1 MKDAKEMNLH
11 TICFPAV
18 GLASQAK
25 GKKNTQMLF
34 CQAKRFC
41 WPTVWVLT
49 TLSISWNP
57 KHNCNYR
64 KLVLQFGLKLRDYDM
79 LYPDTIIINQ
89 NEHVQI
95 PTE

>member
-79 LYPDTIIINQ
+79 LYADNIIINQ

>member
-25 GKKNTQMLF
+25 GKNTQMLF

-64 KLVLQFGLKLRDYDM
+64 KLVLQFGLKLREYDM
-79 LYPDTIIINQ
+79 LYADTIIINQ
-89 NEHVQI
+89 NEYYVQI

>member
-1 MKDAKEMNLH
+1 MNLH

-49 TLSISWNP
+49 NLSISWKP
-57 KHNCNYR
+57 KYNYR
-64 KLVLQFGLKLRDYDM
+64 KLVLQFGLKTFKLGEYANQYADSK
-79 LYPDTIIINQ
+79 IINQ
-89 NEHVQI
+89 NE
-95 PTE
+95 

>member
-1 MKDAKEMNLH
+1 MNLH

-79 LYPDTIIINQ
+79 LYADTIIINQ

>member
-79 LYPDTIIINQ
+79 LYADTIIINQ

>member
-49 TLSISWNP
+49 TLSIHISWNP
-57 KHNCNYR
+57 KHDCSYR
-64 KLVLQFGLKLRDYDM
+64 KLVLQFGLKLRENDM
-79 LYPDTIIINQ
+79 LFDENIIINQ
-89 NEHVQI
+89 NE
-95 PTE
+95 